1 MKEAESQDK
10 TMQQIT
16 DNCIR
21 PEITILSVKE
31 ETLGDLA
38 LSDDGLGEGII
49 GS

>member
-1 MKEAESQDK
+1 MKEVESQDK
-10 TMQQIT
+10 TMERVTKSWIT
-16 DNCIR
+16 

>member
-16 DNCIR
+16 DNWIT

-31 ETLGDLA
+31 ETLGDLTI
-38 LSDDGLGEGII
+38 SDDHLGD
-49 GS
+49 GSFS

>member
-1 MKEAESQDK
+1 MKEVELQDK
-10 TMQQIT
+10 TMQQVAESWIT
-16 DNCIR
+16 

-49 GS
+49 GC

>member
-16 DNCIR
+16 DNWIT